1 MYQRGTY
8 SVFFCQ
14 RDNSAKGLER
24 KPNGGMKEI
33 EEKIMPVGGQAVIE
47 GVMMRSP
54 KRIATAIR
62 RLNGDIEVKTDDFVS
77 LINRKQYLNIPVIR
91 GAITLIEVMILGIKT
106 LQWSADKAMEDLE
119 QQDQKVKENN
129 KKPGMSNITAILT
142 VFLALLIGIIIFF
155 VSPLYLTTKV
165 FNIENQAFLFNL
177 TAGLI
182 RIIIFLLYVWGISY
196 LKDVKRLFEYHGAEH
211 KTIFAF
217 EHKLYLTPLN
227 TRQFTTFHPRCGT
240 SFLMIVMLISV
251 LFFAFLDYGII
262 YFYGRISFPI
272 RLLTHLPLIPLMGG
286 ISYEALKASA
296 KYSNSKLVKF
306 FILPGLALQHI
317 TTSPPDDSQ
326 LEVAI
331 QALKSALGEEYKNE
345 LVTEDLV
352 TINQPVKVQ

>member
-1 MYQRGTY
+1 
-8 SVFFCQ
+8 
-14 RDNSAKGLER
+14 
-24 KPNGGMKEI
+24 MKET

-54 KRIATAIR
+54 KRLATAIR
-62 RLNGDIEVKTDDFVS
+62 RLNGDIEVRTDDYIS
-77 LINRKQYLNIPVIR
+77 LVNRKKYLNIPVIR

-106 LQWSADKAMEDLE
+106 LQWSADKAMEDLQRQE
-119 QQDQKVKENN
+119 QKVKDN
-129 KKPGMSNITAILT
+129 KKQGMSTMTAVFT
-142 VFLALLIGIIIFF
+142 VSVALLIGIVIFF
-155 VSPLYLTTKV
+155 VSPLYLTTRI

-177 TAGLI
+177 TAGTI
-182 RIIIFLLYVWGISY
+182 RISIFLLYVWGISF

-262 YFYGRISFPI
+262 SFYGRISFPI
-272 RLLTHLPLIPLMGG
+272 RLLTHLPFIPLIGG

-296 KYSNSKLVKF
+296 KYSNSRLVKLL
-306 FILPGLALQHI
+306 ILPGLALQRI
-317 TTSPPDDSQ
+317 TTSTPDDSQ

-345 LVTEDLV
+345 LVTEFTAAATRPV
-352 TINQPVKVQ
+352 TGQ